1 MKNMWTKMLVGTAAL
16 MMSGIALAQDSKP
29 ATQPE
34 AKPATAPASDPAV
47 KDKGDKGDKAG
58 KGEKGNK
65 GGKDAAKTPT
75 AGDAAPDFTLKG
87 LDGKEVTLSALTK
100 EGKIVVIQWF
110 NPDCPFVVK
119 HYEKGG
125 NTFNDM
131 HAKYSGRN
139 VVLLGINSGA
149 AGKQGAGK
157 ERNEKAVKDWKIAY
171 PILLDESGKVG
182 QAYGAKRTPEMF
194 IVTPDGK
201 IAYHGAIDDDRGNG
215 VGKNNYVTKALDEI
229 LAKTNVTTAKTEPY
243 GCSVKY

>member
-16 MMSGIALAQDSKP
+16 MLSGIAMAQ
-29 ATQPE
+29 E
-34 AKPATAPASDPAV
+34 AKPAAQPAAKPAAAPAHDPAT
-47 KDKGDKGDKAG
+47 KEKGDKGSKSDKEAT
-58 KGEKGNK
+58 K
-65 GGKDAAKTPT
+65 APT

-87 LDGKEVTLSALTK
+87 LDGKDVTLSALTK
-100 EGKIVVIQWF
+100 QGKIVVIQWF

-131 HAKYSGRN
+131 QAKYGSKN
-139 VVLLGINSGA
+139 VVILGINSGA

-171 PILLDESGKVG
+171 PILLDESGTVG
-182 QAYGAKRTPEMF
+182 KAYGAKRTPEMF

-201 IAYHGAIDDDRGNG
+201 IAYHGAIDDDKGGG
-215 VGKNNYVTKALDEI
+215 VGKVNYVTKALDEI
-229 LAKTNVTTAKTEPY
+229 LAKSNVTTAKTEPY

>member
-1 MKNMWTKMLVGTAAL
+1 MKTMWTKMLVGTAAI
-16 MMSGIALAQDSKP
+16 MIGSVAMAQQGTPAAQPESKP
-29 ATQPE
+29 V
-34 AKPATAPASDPAV
+34 APAQDPAV
-47 KDKGDKGDKAG
+47 KAKGDKADKA
-58 KGEKGNK
+58 KGEKNDKADK
-65 GGKDAAKTPT
+65 GSKTPT

-100 EGKIVVIQWF
+100 EGKTVVIQWF

-119 HYEKGG
+119 HYEKGA
-125 NTFNDM
+125 NTFNDL
-131 HAKYSGRN
+131 HARYSSRN
-139 VVLLGINSGA
+139 VVLIGINSGA

-171 PILLDESGKVG
+171 PILLDLDGKVG

-201 IAYHGAIDDDRGNG
+201 IAYHGAIDDDRGNS
-215 VGKNNYVTKALDEI
+215 VGKNNYVAKALDEI

-243 GCSVKY
+243 GCGVKY

>member
-1 MKNMWTKMLVGTAAL
+1 MKTMWTKLLVGTAAI
-16 MMSGIALAQDSKP
+16 MIASVATAQQGTPAAQPESKP
-29 ATQPE
+29 A
-34 AKPATAPASDPAV
+34 APAQDPAV
-47 KDKGDKGDKAG
+47 KAKGDKADKA
-58 KGEKGNK
+58 KGEKNDKADK
-65 GGKDAAKTPT
+65 GSKTPT
-75 AGDAAPDFTLKG
+75 SGDAAPDFTLKG

-119 HYEKGG
+119 HYEKGA
-125 NTFNDM
+125 NTFNDL
-131 HAKYSGRN
+131 HAKYSSKN
-139 VVLLGINSGA
+139 VVLVGINSGA

-171 PILLDESGKVG
+171 PILMDESGKVG

-201 IAYHGAIDDDRGNG
+201 IAYHGAIDDDRGNS

-229 LAKTNVTTAKTEPY
+229 LAKSNVTTAKTEPY